1 MQQIKR
7 SKDYDKFSIL
17 TSNRVVQKNKING
30 MREALKGDGNLTIDY
45 PILVDKKMNILEG
58 QTRYY
63 ACVEENRWVYYKIAE
78 RVTINHIAKA
88 NSLQKKWNMK
98 DYLHSYLTLYNEGQ
112 TQYHAYKI
120 FSDYMDKIPKL
131 GPSTAMMILCGDRR
145 ASMYKF
151 QQGEMT
157 IHDLVTLS
165 WSDQFAEDLRMFAK
179 YIPDFYWHRSFVM
192 AFHSMYLNKRY
203 DHKRMTDRMS
213 KQSRKLRKSPSCD
226 LYLENLEEIYNWN
239 IASNRKV
246 RFT

>member
-63 ACVEENRWVYYKIAE
+63 ACVEENRCVYYKVAE

-98 DYLHSYLTLYNEGQ
+98 DYLHSYLTLY
-112 TQYHAYKI
+112 
-120 FSDYMDKIPKL
+120 S
-131 GPSTAMMILCGDRR
+131 
-145 ASMYKF
+145 
-151 QQGEMT
+151 
-157 IHDLVTLS
+157 
-165 WSDQFAEDLRMFAK
+165 LRTHQ
-179 YIPDFYWHRSFVM
+179 PPRFV
-192 AFHSMYLNKRY
+192 
-203 DHKRMTDRMS
+203 
-213 KQSRKLRKSPSCD
+213 
-226 LYLENLEEIYNWN
+226 
-239 IASNRKV
+239 
-246 RFT
+246 